1 MILLCV
7 LLLSTVAKSATVSIT
22 TNSSLQYYLCHRGHL
37 ESHTTLVLSHTVSHI
52 LSPAPFCLV
61 SNLTN
66 ITLCSQYKHA
76 VITCFSDNI
85 MSTTV
90 GFGFYNVSEL
100 SLINIDIR
108 GCGGVMPSQDSAIYT
123 NDSAFYFPQGQSAT
137 LIISKCSNITLTD
150 VSIIEYYG
158 YAIVFINPNG
168 STSVCNITIMDAL
181 NIQICSKYDNP
192 PINCSGSGV
201 VLYYYHDAE
210 LSLKLSK
217 VVIDAGILTRNGVYI
232 DSSLLGELDGNTRRP
247 ISSFGSDLTI
257 IFSKGTYE
265 AHVLLKNVQL
275 FKLDF
280 WPIMPKIALIFYN
293 SPV

>member
-22 TNSSLQYYLCHRGHL
+22 TNSSLRYYLCHRGHL

-66 ITLCSQYKHA
+66 ITLRSQYKYA
-76 VITCFSDNI
+76 VITCSSDNVT
-85 MSTTV
+85 STTV

-123 NDSAFYFPQGQSAT
+123 NNSAFYFLQGQSAT
-137 LIISKCSNITLTD
+137 LIISKCSNITLTN
-150 VSIIEYYG
+150 VSITEYYG

-168 STSVCNITIMDAL
+168 STAVYNITIMDAL
-181 NIQICSKYDNP
+181 GIQVCSKYDNP

-201 VLYYYHDAE
+201 VLFYHDAE
-210 LSLKLSK
+210 LTLKSK
-217 VVIDAGILTRNGVYI
+217 VVI
-232 DSSLLGELDGNTRRP
+232 
-247 ISSFGSDLTI
+247 
-257 IFSKGTYE
+257 K
-265 AHVLLKNVQL
+265 
-275 FKLDF
+275 
-280 WPIMPKIALIFYN
+280 
-293 SPV
+293 